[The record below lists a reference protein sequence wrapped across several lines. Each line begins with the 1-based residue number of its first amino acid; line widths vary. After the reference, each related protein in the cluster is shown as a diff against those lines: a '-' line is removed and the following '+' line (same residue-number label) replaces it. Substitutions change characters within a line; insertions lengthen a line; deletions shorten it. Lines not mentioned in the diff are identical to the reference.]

1 MREIRASWAGG
12 EQQHPRET
20 PGRSRAR
27 ASESLVTV
35 TVISESLSRRD
46 VWCARFPPAAAARRG
61 VQIVSLHIML
71 RVLAPCGTTL
81 YSWTVDN
88 EPAHPAG
95 CRGVVPHTA
104 GGVATTPCSDQPMPC
119 CCACCACL
127 PRISCTF
134 P

>member
-1 MREIRASWAGG
+1 MRNERDTRELGGGRATASA
-12 EQQHPRET
+12 RDA
-20 PGRSRAR
+20 GRSRAR

-88 EPAHPAG
+88 EPAHGRVPR
-95 CRGVVPHTA
+95 RGAPH
-104 GGVATTPCSDQPMPC
+104 GGGRSNNTV
-119 CCACCACL
+119 L
-127 PRISCTF
+127 
-134 P
+134 